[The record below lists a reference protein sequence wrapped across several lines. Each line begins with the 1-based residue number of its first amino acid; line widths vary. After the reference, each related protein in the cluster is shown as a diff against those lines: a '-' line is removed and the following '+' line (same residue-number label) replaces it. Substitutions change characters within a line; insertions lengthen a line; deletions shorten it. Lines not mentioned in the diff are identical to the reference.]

1 MHATQFLK
9 APAEHA
15 PGPITVLF
23 GAETYLKSASL
34 EALCSL
40 VLGNETDEIGLVRMD
55 GAEAELRDVVD
66 ELRLVSMWGDRK
78 LVCIDQAGEFVTRFR
93 SGLEN
98 YLRQPARKA
107 VLILDVKSWPKNTR
121 LAKLSAQ
128 VGLCLECSELKGEG
142 LLRWLTEQARDM
154 HQKQLTREAAA
165 LMRQLAGNN
174 LGLLNQELSKL
185 AAFVGS
191 RPEIEVDDVR
201 GLVGGWKTETTW
213 VMLDAIRDGN
223 LQIALECLDKLL
235 VSGEAPLRILGGVN
249 YVYRKYAKA
258 TQLAARGQKLN
269 VALKDAGVFPRDVE
283 PVATYLRR
291 IGRPAAE
298 RILPHLITADQT
310 VKGGSELPDR
320 ITLERLF
327 VALSGVSRSVA
338 KPVAR

>member
-9 APAEHA
+9 APTEHA
-15 PGPITVLF
+15 PGPIAVLF
-23 GAETYLKSASL
+23 GSETHLKSASI
-34 EALCSL
+34 EALRAL
-40 VLGNETDEIGLVRMD
+40 VLGSDTDDIGLTRMD
-55 GAEAELRDVVD
+55 GAEVELRDVVD

-93 SGLEN
+93 TGLEN
-98 YLRQPARKA
+98 YLRQLARKA
-107 VLILDVKSWPKNTR
+107 VLILDVKTWPKNTR

-128 VGLCLECSELKGEG
+128 VGLCLECSELKGES
-142 LLRWLTEQARDM
+142 LLRWLIEQARDR
-154 HQKQLTREAAA
+154 HQKQLPREAAA

-174 LGLLNQELSKL
+174 LGLLDQDLCKL
-185 AAFVGS
+185 AAFVGP
-191 RPEIEVDDVR
+191 REQIDVDDVR

-213 VMLDAIRDGN
+213 VMLDAIRDGDI
-223 LQIALECLDKLL
+223 QVALHCLDKLL

-269 VALKDAGVFPRDVE
+269 AALKDAGVFPRDVQ

-298 RILPHLITADQT
+298 RMLPHLITADQT
-310 VKGGSELPDR
+310 VKGGAELPDR

-327 VALSGVSRSVA
+327 VALSGVSQSA
-338 KPVAR
+338 AR